1 MYCFPALTF
10 GFWISAFRFQF
21 SDSRRPTKNFP
32 GPSAD
37 LPLISVKGEK
47 ESRESGGGSREPL
60 PPREFNY
67 SSGAAPAEGVN
78 EIALPTAALPN
89 QLVSSKSPQLPKAL
103 EDSCG

>member
-1 MYCFPALTF
+1 VL
-10 GFWISAFRFQF
+10 R
-21 SDSRRPTKNFP
+21 
-32 GPSAD
+32 
-37 LPLISVKGEK
+37 EK
-47 ESRESGGGSREPL
+47 RKVGNQEAGAGSREPL